1 MSKVLESGRLAL
13 GGERNWKL
21 SQQIQGDL
29 DANPGRQGKSRETL
43 IANPGRGN
51 PLRISKVR
59 ANLKQQVAGIQ
70 ELGKQSHRTTTG
82 VSSTNLVP

>member
-13 GGERNWKL
+13 GGTGTG
-21 SQQIQGDL
+21 SQVS
-29 DANPGRQGKSRETL
+29 KSRETL

-59 ANLKQQVAGIQ
+59 ANLKQQAAGIQ
-70 ELGKQSHRTTTG
+70 ELGKQRHRTSTG
-82 VSSTNLVP
+82 VSSTNLVLT

>member
-13 GGERNWKL
+13 GGTGTG
-21 SQQIQGDL
+21 SQVS
-29 DANPGRQGKSRETL
+29 KSRETL
-43 IANPGRGN
+43 IANPGRGGN

-59 ANLKQQVAGIQ
+59 ANLKQQGAGIQ

-82 VSSTNLVP
+82 VSTTVASTLMLVP